1 VVNEAMAKKFWPDRN
16 PVGERFSIGD
26 RPVEVV
32 GVVRDSIYRELRES
46 KQVVVYVPLLQG
58 DYRSATLDLRVAGDP
73 SRVFNDLRAVA
84 RQIDRDVPL
93 FDMRTLQA
101 QIAGTLSPERMLAVI
116 STLFSILATLLAAV
130 GLYGV
135 LAYAV
140 AQRSRE
146 IGIRMAL
153 GAAKNQVIGA
163 VIRDALRMLAAGLA
177 LGIPLSM
184 AATRWIASSLYGLR
198 PSDPLTY
205 CVVVAALCAACLA
218 AAFVPSRRAA
228 RVDPM
233 VVLRCD

>member
-1 VVNEAMAKKFWPDRN
+1 
-16 PVGERFSIGD
+16 
-26 RPVEVV
+26 
-32 GVVRDSIYRELRES
+32 
-46 KQVVVYVPLLQG
+46 
-58 DYRSATLDLRVAGDP
+58 
-73 SRVFNDLRAVA
+73 
-84 RQIDRDVPL
+84 
-93 FDMRTLQA
+93 MRTLQA

-140 AQRSRE
+140 AQRSHE

-153 GAAKNQVIGA
+153 GAAQNQVIGA
-163 VIRDALRMLAAGLA
+163 VIRYALRTLAAGLA

-198 PSDPLTY
+198 PGDPLTY
-205 CVVVAALCAACLA
+205 CAVVGALCAACLV